1 MMALVWVIM
10 NCLAEMVTY
19 LPMRGITIPYFVG
32 RFLDPSLAFAAG
44 WNYWYAYSMLIG
56 AESVAASIIID
67 FWKPGVN
74 IAVWIAIIL
83 ACKSSLLSECL
94 CLNSLLCLI

>member
-1 MMALVWVIM
+1 MMIIVYFIM

-19 LPMRGITIPYFVG
+19 LPMRGITVPYFTG

-56 AESVAASIIID
+56 AEAVAAGIIID
-67 FWKPGVN
+67 YWKPGVN
-74 IAVWIAIIL
+74 IAVWIAIVLLGKYI
-83 ACKSSLLSECL
+83 LLSPL
-94 CLNSLLCLI
+94 